1 MKSVVIIKN
10 KLDAQNNAI
19 TAKNLKKA
27 SESLAQDVVKDYDCR
42 LKDATGFYEDE
53 NSKSKRKYHFV
64 MLVNYRGE
72 GKVYTDNRLEKT
84 QIESIYIGKIEN
96 VELTEKDN
104 QNKCKIYYKM
114 KKCIQNKRVIIN
126 LLDGRGIKTYEI
138 KRC

>member
-10 KLDAQNNAI
+10 
-19 TAKNLKKA
+19 
-27 SESLAQDVVKDYDCR
+27 
-42 LKDATGFYEDE
+42 
-53 NSKSKRKYHFV
+53 
-64 MLVNYRGE
+64 
-72 GKVYTDNRLEKT
+72 
-84 QIESIYIGKIEN
+84 
-96 VELTEKDN
+96 N